1 MNKKWIIYIIVGLLV
16 SVSIGIV
23 VYKFFIENNQELQGT
38 ELVPEQELAEDFNN
52 INDTRKENSI
62 ETSAN
67 EETISPN
74 AIIIK
79 KEYFKSCDH
88 LKRTV
93 EDIPKE
99 LVNGKKEDVVKK
111 YTEWKIENFTP
122 TEITLYREVNGNCG
136 EHYFVQDH
144 YGEIGIYTLNEND
157 EKTLKEDTEIS
168 TKYLPD
174 SDLELLKKGVKI
186 VGKTKLIEFLEDYE

>member
-1 MNKKWIIYIIVGLLV
+1 MSKKWIIYIIIGLII
-16 SVSIGIV
+16 SVSIGAL
-23 VYKFFIENNQELQGT
+23 VYIFFIRDNQELQGT

-52 INDTRKENSI
+52 INDIREINSI
-62 ETSAN
+62 ETSAK

-99 LVNGKKEDVVKK
+99 LVNAKKEDVGKK
-111 YTEWKIENFTP
+111 YTEWKIEDFTP
-122 TEITLYREVNGNCG
+122 TEITLYKEYDGNCN
-136 EHYFVQDH
+136 EHYLVKDH
-144 YGEIGIYTLNEND
+144 YGLIGIYTIDENNE
-157 EKTLKEDTEIS
+157 EMFKEDTEIS

-186 VGKTKLIEFLEDYE
+186 IGKTKLIEFLEDYE

>member
-1 MNKKWIIYIIVGLLV
+1 MSKKWIIYIIIGLII
-16 SVSIGIV
+16 SVSIGAL
-23 VYKFFIENNQELQGT
+23 VYIFFIRDNQELQGT

-52 INDTRKENSI
+52 INDIREINSI
-62 ETSAN
+62 ETSAK

-99 LVNGKKEDVVKK
+99 LVNGKKEDVGKK
-111 YTEWKIENFTP
+111 YTEWKIEDFTP
-122 TEITLYREVNGNCG
+122 TEITLYKEYDGNCN
-136 EHYFVQDH
+136 EHYLVKDH
-144 YGEIGIYTLNEND
+144 YGLIGIYTIDENNE
-157 EKTLKEDTEIS
+157 EMFKEDTEIS

-186 VGKTKLIEFLEDYE
+186 IGKTKLIEFLEDYE

>member
-1 MNKKWIIYIIVGLLV
+1 MSKKWIIYIIIGLII
-16 SVSIGIV
+16 SVSIGAL
-23 VYKFFIENNQELQGT
+23 VYIFFIRDNQELQGT

-52 INDTRKENSI
+52 INDIREINSI
-62 ETSAN
+62 ETSAK

-88 LKRTV
+88 LKRAV

-99 LVNGKKEDVVKK
+99 LVNGKKEDVGKK
-111 YTEWKIENFTP
+111 YTEWKIEDFTP
-122 TEITLYREVNGNCG
+122 TEITLYKEYDGNCN
-136 EHYFVQDH
+136 EHYLVKDH
-144 YGEIGIYTLNEND
+144 YGLIGIYTIDENNE
-157 EKTLKEDTEIS
+157 EMFKEDTEIS

>member
-79 KEYFKSCDH
+79 KE
-88 LKRTV
+88 
-93 EDIPKE
+93 
-99 LVNGKKEDVVKK
+99 
-111 YTEWKIENFTP
+111 
-122 TEITLYREVNGNCG
+122 
-136 EHYFVQDH
+136 
-144 YGEIGIYTLNEND
+144 
-157 EKTLKEDTEIS
+157 
-168 TKYLPD
+168 
-174 SDLELLKKGVKI
+174 
-186 VGKTKLIEFLEDYE
+186 